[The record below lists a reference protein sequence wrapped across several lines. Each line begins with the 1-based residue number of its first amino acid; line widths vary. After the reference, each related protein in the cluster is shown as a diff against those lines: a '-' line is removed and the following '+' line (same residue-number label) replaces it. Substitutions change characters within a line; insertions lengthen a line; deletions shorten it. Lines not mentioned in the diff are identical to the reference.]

1 MADWPIK
8 IVPGANPDDPP
19 KFICDLQP
27 TPGLLLAQVSDPN
40 GDFSPDSIHWYNGT
54 TKPQQPWPADD
65 TFKPLPP
72 DKVGPRGQ
80 PKSNYLSDEI
90 PPGHSSRPTWIA
102 FGNPDTEYKYVSLS
116 DPRAQGTIRITKSPS
131 EARSSDIRS
140 TK

>member
-19 KFICDLQP
+19 EFVCHLQP
-27 TPGLLLAQVSDPN
+27 NSGPGLLLAQA
-40 GDFSPDSIHWYNGT
+40 GDSLHWYNGT

-80 PKSNYLSDEI
+80 PWPDRTPTNYLSDEI
-90 PPGHSSRPTWIA
+90 PPRHSSRPTWIA
-102 FGNPDTEYKYVSLS
+102 FGKPDTEYKYVSLS
-116 DPRAQGTIRITKSPS
+116 DPRAQGTIRITK
-131 EARSSDIRS
+131 
-140 TK
+140 

>member
-19 KFICDLQP
+19 KFVCVLQP
-27 TPGLLLAQVSDPN
+27 NSGPGLLLAQA
-40 GDFSPDSIHWYNGT
+40 GDSLHWYNDT

-90 PPGHSSRPTWIA
+90 PPGHSSRPTWIS
-102 FGNPDTEYKYVSLS
+102 FGNPDTEYNYVSLS
-116 DPRAQGTIRITKSPS
+116 DPRAQGTIRITN
-131 EARSSDIRS
+131 
-140 TK
+140 